1 MEEIERKLR
10 SHPFITPKILQNTH
24 IQTLFGNYV
33 PYFTKS
39 IGKSERRLIDLPDGS
54 QLAAECWFQK
64 DKKKH
69 ATVVVLSGLDGFRG
83 SEDPRFAQNIVM
95 KAHFFGYNAIHLKQR
110 GEGDIIHLTK
120 SLFNNYLGNDMQ
132 CALKQLAQWG
142 LTEVYLVGLS
152 AGGYLSL
159 LEIGRLGNKVTK
171 NIRGIVAVS
180 APLDGLRTWN
190 HIEANKFYDRLLL
203 QAYKNLIK
211 RRM

>member
-69 ATVVVLSGLDGFRG
+69 ATVVVLSGLDGLKGSDDRG
-83 SEDPRFAQNIVM
+83 LAQIMVM
-95 KAHFFGYNAIHLKQR
+95 KENLLATMLIHLNQ
-110 GEGDIIHLTK
+110 T
-120 SLFNNYLGNDMQ
+120 
-132 CALKQLAQWG
+132 
-142 LTEVYLVGLS
+142 
-152 AGGYLSL
+152 
-159 LEIGRLGNKVTK
+159 
-171 NIRGIVAVS
+171 
-180 APLDGLRTWN
+180 
-190 HIEANKFYDRLLL
+190 
-203 QAYKNLIK
+203 
-211 RRM
+211 